1 MKLFSGV
8 PDPIPRIVTR
18 FSKPAVF
25 VACKPGTV
33 EFRLVMV
40 FAKDLSRESADKDV
54 IAYCRIAERSS
65 HSWFVLRE
73 LLGYPKVRNYD
84 GSWTEWGSF
93 ADLNIATGDA

>member
-54 IAYCRIAERSS
+54 IAIGAFWISTLRRSAVTTIS
-65 HSWFVLRE
+65 DSALASV
-73 LLGYPKVRNYD
+73 
-84 GSWTEWGSF
+84 
-93 ADLNIATGDA
+93 A